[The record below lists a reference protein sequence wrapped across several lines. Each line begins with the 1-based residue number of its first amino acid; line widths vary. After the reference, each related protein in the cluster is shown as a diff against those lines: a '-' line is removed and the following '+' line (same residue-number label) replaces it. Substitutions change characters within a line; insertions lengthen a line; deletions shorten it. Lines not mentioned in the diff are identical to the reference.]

1 MKYSDSS
8 SPIAKLDTCIITL
21 KRIEFTNSY
30 TIGQLFLNGQ
40 YFCDTIEDK
49 YRDLSKEKKVYCE
62 TAIPFG
68 PYKVVI
74 NHSPK
79 FGRLMP
85 RLLNVPHF
93 EGILIHSGNTEK
105 SSCGCIIVGRKSGKM
120 VINSKD
126 TFNKLFE
133 RLKEYSNLKINVI

>member
-1 MKYSDSS
+1 MKLRRTEYKD
-8 SPIAKLDTCIITL
+8 K
-21 KRIEFTNSY
+21 Y
-30 TIGQLFLNGQ
+30 TMGELSLNGI

-49 YRDLSKEKKVYCE
+49 YRDLSVEDKVYCE

-68 PYKVVI
+68 SYKVVI
-74 NHSPK
+74 TMSPK
-79 FGRLMP
+79 FKRLMP

-105 SSCGCIIVGRKSGKM
+105 SSCGCIIVGKKSGKM

-133 RLKEYSNLKINVI
+133 RLKEYSNLKIIVV